1 MTNAAL
7 LDRLAAIVGPSGLV
21 TGDELR
27 QRSANW
33 TRPTE
38 PCAAFA
44 LVRPRSTA
52 ETSAVMA
59 ACHAAGV
66 AIVPRGGATGLVD
79 GTLCAP
85 DEITLSTER
94 MTGIEPVDPLGMT
107 VVVGTGATLEGVQNA
122 ATEAGLFFP
131 LDLGARG
138 SATIGGAISTNAGGL
153 RVLRYEI
160 GRAHV

>member
-1 MTNAAL
+1 MTDARL
-7 LDRLAAIVGPSGLV
+7 LDRLAAIVGSSGLV

-27 QRSANW
+27 GRSANW

-38 PCAAFA
+38 PCAALA
-44 LVRPRSTA
+44 LVRPRDTA
-52 ETSAVMA
+52 ETSAVLA

-66 AIVPRGGATGLVD
+66 SVVPRGGATGLVD

-107 VVVGTGATLEGVQNA
+107 VVVGTGATIESVQDA
-122 ATEAGLFFP
+122 AASSGLFFP
-131 LDLGARG
+131 
-138 SATIGGAISTNAGGL
+138 
-153 RVLRYEI
+153 
-160 GRAHV
+160 